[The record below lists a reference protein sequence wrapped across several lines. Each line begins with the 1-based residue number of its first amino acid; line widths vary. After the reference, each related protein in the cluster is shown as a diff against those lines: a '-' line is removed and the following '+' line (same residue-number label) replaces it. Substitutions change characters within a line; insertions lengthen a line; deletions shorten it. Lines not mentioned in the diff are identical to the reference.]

1 MSLVKGKNIK
11 ASSISFSVPK
21 SLDNGA
27 KLVYV
32 NYNGGRFSVQTPWM
46 SMPWKLGS
54 FTEGEYPK
62 YSIDLSFKGM
72 EEGSDLQMF
81 HDKMKE
87 VEQKIIDGGC
97 ENSVSWF
104 KKNIKSRDGVVE
116 KFNPVIKESR
126 DKESGEPDGKWPP
139 SMKVKVPRRDGVWEF
154 KVSNKDGTE
163 YKINDSE
170 NPDNC
175 EDIFVKNTKVR
186 GIIQCVGL
194 WIASGNYMCQWKLTK
209 AEVEVPETF
218 SNDNFLDDSDNEET
232 LEHEFVE
239 DSDDGAADASVG
251 AGDADDGDDDGADKN
266 SSPVVDSGDEV
277 SGGSDNVEEPE
288 QVKKVVKKIVKRAP
302 KKNTT

>member
-1 MSLVKGKNIK
+1 MSLVKGKNIN
-11 ASSISFSVPK
+11 ASAISFSVPK

-32 NYNGGRFSVQTPWM
+32 NYNQGRFSVQTPWM
-46 SMPWKLGS
+46 SMPWKLGA

-218 SNDNFLDDSDNEET
+218 SNDDFLDDSDNET
-232 LEHEFVE
+232 TVEHEFVE
-239 DSDDGAADASVG
+239 DSDDNASAGG
-251 AGDADDGDDDGADKN
+251 AGGD
-266 SSPVVDSGDEV
+266 SSPVVDDGDGDGDV
-277 SGGSDNVEEPE
+277 NSGGSDNVEEE
-288 QVKKVVKKIVKRAP
+288 QEPVKKVVKKIVKRAP
-302 KKNTT
+302 KKASN

>member
-1 MSLVKGKNIK
+1 MSLVKGKNINTS
-11 ASSISFSVPK
+11 AIDFAVPRT
-21 SLDNGA
+21 LDNGA

-32 NYNGGRFSVQTPWM
+32 NYNQGRFSVQTPWM
-46 SMPWKLGS
+46 SMPWKMGA
-54 FTEGEYPK
+54 FTDGEYPK

-72 EEGSDLQMF
+72 EEGSDLQLF

-97 ENSVSWF
+97 ENSVAWF
-104 KKNIKSRDGVVE
+104 KKNIKSRDGIVE

-126 DKESGEPDGKWPP
+126 DKETGEPDGKWPP

-154 KVSNKDGTE
+154 KVSNKDGTQ

-218 SNDNFLDDSDNEET
+218 SNDDFLDDSDNEDT
-232 LEHEFVE
+232 VEHEFVE
-239 DSDDGAADASVG
+239 DSDNGEGDGG
-251 AGDADDGDDDGADKN
+251 
-266 SSPVVDSGDEV
+266 SPALDVVDAVSESSG
-277 SGGSDNVEEPE
+277 GGSDTVEDQDLEP
-288 QVKKVVKKIVKRAP
+288 VKKKVVKKVVR
-302 KKNTT
+302 KKKVSN

>member
-1 MSLVKGKNIK
+1 MSLVKGKNIDTS
-11 ASSISFSVPK
+11 AISFAVPRT
-21 SLDNGA
+21 LDNGA

-32 NYNGGRFSVQTPWM
+32 NYNQGRFSVQTPWM
-46 SMPWKLGS
+46 SMPWKMGA
-54 FTEGEYPK
+54 FTDGEYPK

-72 EEGSDLQMF
+72 EEGNDLQLF

-97 ENSVSWF
+97 ENSVAWF

-126 DKESGEPDGKWPP
+126 DKETGEPDGKWPP

-154 KVSNKDGTE
+154 KVSNKDGTQ

-175 EDIFVKNTKVR
+175 EDIFVKNTRVR

-194 WIASGNYMCQWKLTK
+194 WVASGNYMCQWKLTK

-218 SNDNFLDDSDNEET
+218 SNDDFLDDSDNEDT
-232 LEHEFVE
+232 VEHEFVE
-239 DSDDGAADASVG
+239 DSDKEEEEEAVVE
-251 AGDADDGDDDGADKN
+251 
-266 SSPVVDSGDEV
+266 PVEENND
-277 SGGSDNVEEPE
+277 SGGSEEPE
-288 QVKKVVKKIVKRAP
+288 PVKKVIKKVVR
-302 KKNTT
+302 KKKSTN

>member
-1 MSLVKGKNIK
+1 MSLVKGKNIDPS
-11 ASSISFSVPK
+11 AITFAVPRT
-21 SLDNGA
+21 LDNGA

-32 NYNGGRFSVQTPWM
+32 NYNQGRFSVQTPWM
-46 SMPWKLGS
+46 TMPWKMGA

-72 EEGSDLQMF
+72 EDGNDLQGF

-87 VEQKIIDGGC
+87 VEDKIIDAGC
-97 ENSVSWF
+97 ENSVAWF

-126 DKESGEPDGKWPP
+126 DKETGEPDGKWPP

-154 KVSNKDGTE
+154 KVSNKDGTQ
-163 YKINDSE
+163 YKINDTE

-194 WIASGNYMCQWKLTK
+194 WVASGNYMCQWKLTK

-218 SNDNFLDDSDNEET
+218 SNDDFLDDSDNEET
-232 LEHEFVE
+232 VEHEFVE
-239 DSDDGAADASVG
+239 DSDNDNDNSPAVDETADTGSV
-251 AGDADDGDDDGADKN
+251 
-266 SSPVVDSGDEV
+266 
-277 SGGSDNVEEPE
+277 SDNEPECDAEEEP
-288 QVKKVVKKIVKRAP
+288 VKKKVVKKVVR
-302 KKNTT
+302 KKKVSN

>member
-72 EEGSDLQMF
+72 EDGSDLQMF

-87 VEQKIIDGGC
+87 IEQKIIDGGC

-104 KKNIKSRDGVVE
+104 KRPNMSRDGASE
-116 KFNPVIKESR
+116 KFGAIIKESR
-126 DKESGEPDGKWPP
+126 DKETGEPDGKWPP

-232 LEHEFVE
+232 LEHEFVA
-239 DSDDGAADASVG
+239 DS
-251 AGDADDGDDDGADKN
+251 DGDDGVATAEGDGTDGASADGVDNKN
-266 SSPVVDSGDEV
+266 SSQVVDSGDEV
-277 SGGSDNVEEPE
+277 SGSDIVEEPE
-288 QVKKVVKKIVKRAP
+288 PVKKVVKKIVKRAP
-302 KKNTT
+302 KKNN

>member
-1 MSLVKGKNIK
+1 MSLVKGKNIDTS
-11 ASSISFSVPK
+11 AISFAVPRT
-21 SLDNGA
+21 LDNGA

-32 NYNGGRFSVQTPWM
+32 NYNQGRFSVQTPWM
-46 SMPWKLGS
+46 SMPWKMGA
-54 FTEGEYPK
+54 FTDGEYPK

-72 EEGSDLQMF
+72 EEGNDLQLF

-87 VEQKIIDGGC
+87 VEQKIIDGGF
-97 ENSVSWF
+97 ENSVAWF

-126 DKESGEPDGKWPP
+126 DKETGEPDGKWPP

-154 KVSNKDGTE
+154 KVSNKDGTH

-175 EDIFVKNTKVR
+175 EDIFVKNTRVR

-194 WIASGNYMCQWKLTK
+194 WVASGNYMCQWKLTK

-218 SNDNFLDDSDNEET
+218 SNDDFLDDSDNEDT
-232 LEHEFVE
+232 VEHEFVE
-239 DSDDGAADASVG
+239 DSDNDNAN
-251 AGDADDGDDDGADKN
+251 DGD
-266 SSPVVDSGDEV
+266 SSPAVDVVNTEEIDSG
-277 SGGSDNVEEPE
+277 GGSDNVEEPE
-288 QVKKVVKKIVKRAP
+288 PVKKKVVKKVVRK
-302 KKNTT
+302 KKNGN